1 MSRALSR
8 GKRRAARRR
17 FHILHWM
24 RVCFIALLLPA
35 GLGLGVLM
43 FLGGSGWLGPE
54 LAAEEVRSAMGQ
66 GISLSREGEWC
77 LVLVNRENP
86 LPPDYAPELTL
97 LTNGVYV
104 DDRILPAVDELFHAA
119 RGAGVYP
126 VVQVGYRTG
135 QQQKRVQ
142 EAIIDS
148 YRARGY
154 ATLDA
159 IAAAGRVE
167 GEAGHSEHQ
176 LGISVDIGGD
186 SVNSS
191 DAEVH
196 RWLRENSWQYGFVL
210 RYPADKSEITGMDY
224 APEHY
229 RYVGKEA
236 AAAMQEQNLCLEEYL
251 QAIQR

>member
-8 GKRRAARRR
+8 SKRRAARRR
-17 FHILHWM
+17 LHLLHWL

-54 LAAEEVRSAMGQ
+54 LAAEEVRSVMSQ
-66 GISLSREGEWC
+66 GLSLSREDEWC
-77 LVLVNRENP
+77 LVLVNAGHS
-86 LPPDYAPELTL
+86 LPADYAPELTML
-97 LTNGVYV
+97 SNGVYV
-104 DDRILPAVDELFHAA
+104 DERILPAVEELFHAA
-119 RGAGVYP
+119 RGDGVYP
-126 VVQVGYRTG
+126 VVQEGYRTG
-135 QQQKRVQ
+135 QQQKRVR

-167 GEAGHSEHQ
+167 AEAGHSEHQ
-176 LGISVDIGGD
+176 LGIAADIGGD
-186 SVNSS
+186 GVNSS

-196 RWLRENSWQYGFVL
+196 RWLREHSWQYGFVL
-210 RYPADKSEITGMDY
+210 RYPADKTEQTGMEY

-229 RYVGKEA
+229 RYVGREA
-236 AAAMQEQNLCLEEYL
+236 AAAMHEQGLCLEEYL
-251 QAIQR
+251 LTME